1 MSRPPTRSHSP
12 GSGVVPHQTT
22 GRRYDQQMVMADNR
36 SSALARSQRAKLI
49 RYTAV
54 SGIATVVSQAM
65 LFALVDGAGV
75 DGAPANVITV
85 VCTSVLSYLLNRA
98 WVWGHRDAHSFRREL
113 LPYWAM
119 SALGLVVST
128 VLAWLA
134 YEHLAEA
141 GWAVS
146 LANMAGFASIWGI
159 KYVVLDRIVFH
170 PERRRPAGPVEETR
184 TQ

>member
-1 MSRPPTRSHSP
+1 
-12 GSGVVPHQTT
+12 VPRTT
-22 GRRYDQQMVMADNR
+22 TDRRYDHQMVMADNR

-49 RYTAV
+49 RYTGV
-54 SGIATVVSQAM
+54 SVIATLVSQAM
-65 LFALVDGAGV
+65 LFALVDGAGL

-85 VCTSVLSYLLNRA
+85 LCTSILSYLLNRA
-98 WVWGHRDAHSFRREL
+98 WVWGHRDAHSLRREL
-113 LPYWAM
+113 LPYWGM
-119 SALGLVVST
+119 SALGLIVST

-146 LANMAGFASIWGI
+146 LANMAGFAMIWGI

-170 PERRRPAGPVEETR
+170 PERRRPAGPAKEIQTR
-184 TQ
+184 